1 MIQSGDVTIT
11 NRERAEL
18 KRTLRDGLRGGNSL
32 ETLHSRAVSVLDHP
46 PLLVQVRLSGFSPK
60 TDGVYPETTA
70 SFPQD
75 DVKQSIEIEVSPG

>member
-11 NRERAEL
+11 SRERAEL
-18 KRTLRDGLRGGNSL
+18 KRTLTNGLRSGDSV
-32 ETLHSRAVSVLDHP
+32 EQLHSKAVSVLDHP

-60 TDGVYPETTA
+60 TDGVYPETTF

-75 DVKQSIEIEVSPG
+75 DVEQSIEIEVSPG